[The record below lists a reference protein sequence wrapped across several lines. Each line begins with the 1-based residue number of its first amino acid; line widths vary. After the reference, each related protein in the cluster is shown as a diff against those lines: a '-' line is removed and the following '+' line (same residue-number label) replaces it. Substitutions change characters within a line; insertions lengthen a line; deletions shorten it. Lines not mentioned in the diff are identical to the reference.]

1 MDRGANEVYWACL
14 LAAFAL
20 SAFLRSLASLLRA
33 VCGQDVS
40 GFSLAG
46 MGQGAPGRP

>member
-1 MDRGANEVYWACL
+1 MLWIEERIQSALPAC
-14 LAAFAL
+14 
-20 SAFLRSLASLLRA
+20 LRSLASLSRA

-46 MGQGAPGRP
+46 MGRGAPGRP